1 MSLTFSQHLMS
12 DLMLMLLLFLQTLIM
27 DNQRW
32 YMPRLLELPTQYD
45 TIFQHYRNRKCPQ
58 CSRLPAAPSIC
69 LICGTF
75 ICCRAH
81 SGVAVSVVYH
91 MIASSRLVVQDT
103 FSNAQTYPE
112 ASSVSSHHTTDNT
125 WWK

>member
-1 MSLTFSQHLMS
+1 
-12 DLMLMLLLFLQTLIM
+12 MLMLLFLQALIM

-75 ICCRAH
+75 ICFKEVCCTAH
-81 SGVAVSVVYH
+81 SGVAVSFVC
-91 MIASSRLVVQDT
+91 
-103 FSNAQTYPE
+103 
-112 ASSVSSHHTTDNT
+112 
-125 WWK
+125 